1 MKVRLSAVRKI
12 IRTIIGFLVLIIGI
26 ILTIPGVP
34 GPGVAL
40 ILLGLVI
47 LSAHFHWA
55 RRSVEWVKRKAEQ
68 AKQKARSFRSKSDS
82 QT

>member
-1 MKVRLSAVRKI
+1 MRVRRSAVRKI
-12 IRTIIGFLVLIIGI
+12 FRAALGFVVLFIGLVLS
-26 ILTIPGVP
+26 IPGVP
-34 GPGVAL
+34 GPGLAV

-82 QT
+82 QS